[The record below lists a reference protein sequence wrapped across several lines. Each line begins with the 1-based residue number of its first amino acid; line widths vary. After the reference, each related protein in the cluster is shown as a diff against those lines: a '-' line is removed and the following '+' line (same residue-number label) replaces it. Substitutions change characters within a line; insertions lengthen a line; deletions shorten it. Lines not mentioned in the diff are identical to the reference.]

1 MNTTDRDWSA
11 ILGQDFSIKS
21 PTLDSAGEAI
31 GGAGK
36 VAGSNIPYM
45 AIANQVMTDIEDYI
59 KLSDNS
65 NVLGYTNQLNGMN
78 RALWNADFGS
88 SEDILQAHRFNNPFN
103 ISYVDGH
110 RSANQQL
117 ATLGKDTASGAAL
130 GTSIFPGIGTAIG
143 AIAGFVGGAAKN
155 AFSDIKEDQNL
166 VSANRALKKTI
177 LGEKNAI
184 KYGVDAYNTKN
195 NMLEAF
201 NYSDMGG
208 PLNHGTHWNDNIILV
223 DAGGTHEANPYGGVL
238 MGMDEQGTPN
248 LVEEGETIY
257 NDYVY
262 SNRLKVPRGLRN
274 KYKFG
279 GKKPMSYSEFI
290 KESPFFKA
298 IEEMPNDPNV
308 RRSFESFLG
317 ELAMSQEEV
326 RAKSEMRSQT
336 QRANKFED
344 GGKYVNG
351 VYQGPW
357 TWASLAQALRGYNG
371 SMGGSSLS
379 DYSYAIDKGF
389 DFGEYKNAA
398 GLEKR
403 EGYKGFWDKLIADIE
418 AGDKDALEYLHALDD
433 KTGNK
438 KSNFFEADGKTLRAN
453 GVWKQRLNTLAFD
466 KIMGANHLT
475 ANLNDFI
482 VPTAQQEAAV
492 PATTGGTA
500 VIQGVNPAIVL
511 GRDFTGNFASPITPI
526 EPAKAKTKRKTDLT
540 PLRYAPIAGNVAAWF
555 DMLANPIDYSNIE
568 RYENYAMGLPMAT
581 THPIGNYTE
590 YRPFDINYATNRARA
605 QSGGRERLIADL
617 SGGNSAAARASL
629 VANGFNEQ
637 NTVGDLLLAG
647 AESNLKQRQFRDTFN
662 RETDKYNSE
671 DAFRTQNANIGIW
684 NTKLNA
690 LVRGAAERE
699 ALDARYSAAKSA
711 NKTALAENLG
721 NLGRE
726 EFIFNQ
732 LDNPMFLYNYLNRKG
747 NIGYVGS
754 KGGLLTVKKCGRK

>member
-1 MNTTDRDWSA
+1 MPPYGLSNTNRDWSA
-11 ILGQDFSIKS
+11 ILGSDFSIKS
-21 PTLDSAGEAI
+21 PTLNSAGKAI
-31 GGAGK
+31 EGAGK

-45 AIANQVMTDIEDYI
+45 AIANQIMTDIDDY
-59 KLSDNS
+59 KMLSDDS
-65 NVLGYTNQLNGMN
+65 NVRAYINQLNGMN
-78 RALWNADFGS
+78 NALWNADFGS
-88 SEDILQAHRFNNPFN
+88 SEDILQAHRFNNPDDA
-103 ISYVDGH
+103 SYVDEH
-110 RSANQQL
+110 RTTGQKL
-117 ATLGKDTASGAAL
+117 ATLGKDTVSGAAL
-130 GTSIFPGIGTAIG
+130 GTSIMPGIGTAIG
-143 AIAGFVGGAAKN
+143 AAAGFLGGAVKN
-155 AFSDIKEDQNL
+155 AWGDVQADRKQERAEKAFDIAEL
-166 VSANRALKKTI
+166 NRGKALK
-177 LGEKNAI
+177 
-184 KYGVDAYNTKN
+184 YGIDTYNTKN
-195 NMLEAF
+195 SMLQDF

-223 DAGGTHEANPYGGVL
+223 DAGGTHETNPYGGVL

-326 RAKSEMRSQT
+326 RAKDAIKQQSNRFDWGGFLDALKKYTYST
-336 QRANKFED
+336 QRGGIAGTYKIDPNMHKSLGFKTIKDLEDSKMYNAFTDYVLNNSENENVLNYLRTLDEGTHKDVEKLFDTKTGKLKSNWKELYAGSDGRGGRRYDQKGGIYHFSGLGKTDLANILI
-344 GGKYVNG
+344 GKEHLNI
-351 VYQGPW
+351 
-357 TWASLAQALRGYNG
+357 ASN
-371 SMGGSSLS
+371 
-379 DYSYAIDKGF
+379 
-389 DFGEYKNAA
+389 NA
-398 GLEKR
+398 GLDNI
-403 EGYKGFWDKLIADIE
+403 GLDIPDMS
-418 AGDKDALEYLHALDD
+418 GIDEYFNNPENI
-433 KTGNK
+433 KTNPV
-438 KSNFFEADGKTLRAN
+438 KTR
-453 GVWKQRLNTLAFD
+453 G
-466 KIMGANHLT
+466 
-475 ANLNDFI
+475 
-482 VPTAQQEAAV
+482 
-492 PATTGGTA
+492 
-500 VIQGVNPAIVL
+500 
-511 GRDFTGNFASPITPI
+511 
-526 EPAKAKTKRKTDLT
+526 KTDLT

-590 YRPFDINYATNRARA
+590 YRPFDINYAANRARS
-605 QSGGRERLIADL
+605 QSGGRERLISDL
-617 SGGNSAAARASL
+617 SGGNAASARASL

-690 LVRGAAERE
+690 LVRSAAETE

-711 NKTALAENLG
+711 NRTALAENLG

-732 LDNPMFLYNYLNRKG
+732 LDNPALMYEYARGIFGNRSGQVSYKS
-747 NIGYVGS
+747 GS
-754 KGGLLTVKKCGRK
+754 KGGLLTVKRKGRK